1 MASSYSTDLKIE
13 LMVTGEKAGLW
24 GDITNTNLNL
34 VQQAI
39 AGVEAIS
46 IAGGAQTTTLLMTDG
61 ALSNARNAVIKLTGA
76 ITGNQIVTVPT
87 GIEKTYIVA
96 NGTTGAFTVQFI
108 QAGGTGITF
117 AATDKSTKILFAD
130 GTNIVDTGTVSET
143 GVQTLTNKTLT
154 SPVIAQIN
162 DANGNEEIIFTA
174 TASAVNELTIA
185 NAATGNAPSIA
196 TTGGD
201 TNIGLTIAPKG
212 TGDVNIDA
220 DTLRVGDS
228 NADATITTN
237 GTGDLTISTN
247 SGTNSGTVKIFDG
260 VNGNIE
266 LLPNGTGVVKLD
278 GISYPTADGS
288 ANQALVTNGS
298 GVLSFAAVGASAGQV
313 IQVVTATDTTARNTT
328 STSYVTASN
337 TLSVSIT
344 PASASNKIFILCSV
358 SVRGEDG
365 VENYTTLFRGGSNI
379 LGASGFGYQYGSSNA
394 AKTGVQG
401 LSYLDSP
408 SSTSSLTYQI
418 YFKSSGGTI
427 TLNDF
432 SGTASI
438 TAFEIKG

>member
-46 IAGGAQTTTLLMTDG
+46 IAGGAQTTTLVMTDG

-76 ITGNQIVTVPT
+76 ITGNQIVTVPNS
-87 GIEKTYIVA
+87 IEKTYIVQ
-96 NGTTGAFTVQFI
+96 NSTTGAFTVEFKTVS
-108 QAGGTGITF
+108 GTGVTF
-117 AATDKSTKILFAD
+117 ATTNKGFKIVYSD
-130 GTNIVDTGTVSET
+130 GTNIVEVELSSVNPIIEKILDT
-143 GVQTLTNKTLT
+143 
-154 SPVIAQIN
+154 
-162 DANGNEEIIFTA
+162 NGNEEIIFTA

-266 LLPNGTGVVKLD
+266 LTPNGTGVVKLD
-278 GISYPTADGS
+278 GISYPVADGS